1 MTAHEFVIGE
11 TAAVW
16 QRNYDAGTIAKV
28 TVERDTKLYWIADG
42 RRFRKSDGIEPGSN
56 SNWDRGK
63 YLLPLSDPK
72 VIAASVAAR
81 KSATYSRLCA
91 AQDELSRDRENPAAI
106 EALRSALDKYAETIK

>member
-1 MTAHEFVIGE
+1 MTAHEFDIGE
-11 TAAVW
+11 AAAIW
-16 QRNYDAGTIAKV
+16 QSSYGDGVIVKA

-56 SNWDRGK
+56 SGWARGK

-81 KSATYSRLCA
+81 KSNAYSELCM
-91 AQDELSRDRENPAAI
+91 AQNDLSRDRENPEAI
-106 EALRSALDKYAETIK
+106 EALRSALDRYADALK